1 MNPFQGSKGDT
12 DIENRLWTRWGREG
26 GTNWESSPDIC
37 TQSQWDAAVQR
48 RELRLALY
56 DDLEGR
62 DGGGNGK
69 VLEGGEVGIPMPDSY
84 RYIAEA
90 TTIM

>member
-1 MNPFQGSKGDT
+1 MTYLLGRDGDT

-26 GTNWESSPDIC
+26 GPNWESTPDIR

-48 RELRLALY
+48 RELRLALC

-69 VLEGGEVGIPMPDSY
+69 LLEGGEVCIPLADSY
-84 RYIAEA
+84 VYIAEA